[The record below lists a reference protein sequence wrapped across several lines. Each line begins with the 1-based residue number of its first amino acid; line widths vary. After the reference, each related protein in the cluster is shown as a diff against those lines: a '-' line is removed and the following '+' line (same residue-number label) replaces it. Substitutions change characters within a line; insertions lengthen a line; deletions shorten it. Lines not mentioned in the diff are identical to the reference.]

1 MIKKLAILTLVIM
14 SMGIKSNAQQIEL
27 TGMAG
32 YMWVGQYPAV
42 KLGNN
47 MNYMAGL
54 YVSPV
59 EGIGIEFSYTR
70 TETSPSYRNNYYYND
85 YGNLGELTT
94 EYFLLH
100 IMRETKMDNITLYGL
115 FGLGAGHFVLTESS
129 GGMFGNTIDKADK
142 LKFAIALGGGLKAY
156 LGNGERV
163 ALRLQTRIM
172 APIQYGG
179 LSIGCGTGGC
189 GTGVSAGSAI
199 ISWDVQGGITLVLKK
214 SEDAASFNAQQPAGG
229 EF

>member
-1 MIKKLAILTLVIM
+1 MIKKLAILALVTI
-14 SMGIKSNAQQIEL
+14 SMGIKTNAQQIEL

-32 YMWVGQYPAV
+32 YMWVGQYPSV

-47 MNYMAGL
+47 MNFMAGL

-59 EGIGIEFSYTR
+59 EGLGIEFSYTR
-70 TETSPSYRNNYYYND
+70 TETSPSYRNNYYYDD

-94 EYFLLH
+94 EYYLLH

-115 FGLGAGHFVLTESS
+115 FGLGAGHFILTESS
-129 GGMFGNTIDKADK
+129 GGRFGNTIDRADK
-142 LKFAIALGGGLKAY
+142 LKFAIGLGAGMKAY
-156 LGNGERV
+156 LSDRI

-199 ISWDVQGGITLVLKK
+199 ISWDVQGGISLVLKK
-214 SEDAASFNAQQPAGG
+214 EDNASSFNAQQPAGG

>member
-1 MIKKLAILTLVIM
+1 MIKKLAILALLVV
-14 SMGIKSNAQQIEL
+14 SMGTKSNAQQIEL

-32 YMWVGQYPAV
+32 YMWVGQYPSLR
-42 KLGNN
+42 LGNN
-47 MNYMAGL
+47 VNYMGGL

-70 TETSPSYRNNYYYND
+70 TETNPSYRNNFYIND
-85 YGNLGELTT
+85 YGDLGDLTT
-94 EYFLLH
+94 EYYLLH

-115 FGLGAGHFVLTESS
+115 FGLGAGHFVLTESK
-129 GGMFGNTIDKADK
+129 GGDQGYIQRVDK

-156 LGNGERV
+156 LSDRI
-163 ALRLQTRIM
+163 ALRLQTRLM

-189 GTGVSAGSAI
+189 GTGVSAGSSI
-199 ISWDVQGGITLVLKK
+199 ISWDVQGGVTLVLK
-214 SEDAASFNAQQPAGG
+214 SNEPSSFSAQQPAGG